1 MTKICCYVC
10 SLWFNVLGLCQC
22 TKPPPPTHTHTLIA
36 FLDFDMNEMFFLT
49 LLVTIHHTIVFN
61 YSSISHLRLLLCWEI
76 SVLNMLT
83 YFAIFWGYD
92 LLIQLNYHPKRHFSP
107 WGFKVIGHSCLVTK
121 LLEEGQLPEEGHHL
135 YDVEDY
141 GNKPS
146 LTVRLKYSQQR
157 RKRIK

>member
-22 TKPPPPTHTHTLIA
+22 TKPPPPTHTLLA

-61 YSSISHLRLLLCWEI
+61 FSSISYLRLLLCWEI

-92 LLIQLNYHPKRHFSP
+92 LLIQLDYHPRRHFSP

-121 LLEEGQLPEEGHHL
+121 LLEEGQGGPPP
-135 YDVEDY
+135 VWCW
-141 GNKPS
+141 
-146 LTVRLKYSQQR
+146 RLL
-157 RKRIK
+157 